1 MILHSLV
8 VWAAAGGAVVVSA
21 RSNGMLS
28 EDLLADLFPLQA
40 GGCSYQVLLHAV
52 ASKCNCDP
60 VPALLSMLP
69 RLATEEDL
77 QSYVGVACGTAWAA
91 VETSAWQDVNFQW
104 DDNFLQS
111 FVEGDTFLNRK

>member
-1 MILHSLV
+1 
-8 VWAAAGGAVVVSA
+8 
-21 RSNGMLS
+21 
-28 EDLLADLFPLQA
+28 
-40 GGCSYQVLLHAV
+40 
-52 ASKCNCDP
+52 
-60 VPALLSMLP
+60 MLP